1 MSQLLGLSTGE
12 GERTGGLPV
21 SQLLGLSTGEA
32 DAGMSSGDES
42 VRIAGID
49 VRTSAA
55 TVNQLPRMSSLESE
69 RSGDLE
75 STDILWID
83 LDGG

>member
-32 DAGMSSGDES
+32 AAGLSSGDES
-42 VRIAGID
+42 VTIAGID

-55 TVNQLPRMSSLESE
+55 TV
-69 RSGDLE
+69 D
-75 STDILWID
+75 
-83 LDGG
+83 

>member
-1 MSQLLGLSTGE
+1 M
-12 GERTGGLPV
+12 RTSEPPV
-21 SQLLGLSTGEA
+21 SQLLGLSTGETA
-32 DAGMSSGDES
+32 VGLSSGDES
-42 VRIAGID
+42 ESVTIAGID

-75 STDILWID
+75 STAILWID